1 MPEMK
6 PCPEAHRRLIDRLR
20 IQASDVHRLTE
31 NLSEAQLAKRVIPD
45 HWSLKELVCHI
56 RRVQQVFIHDRLDA
70 MLAADNPELVAYYP
84 EDDDAFAGLLKRS
97 TDEAIAGYL
106 EERQRLIGRLEALS
120 LTEWHRSGRH
130 PVYVESDVY
139 SLAEYCVHH
148 EAHHIYQM
156 FQRRALIGRV
166 PG

>member
-1 MPEMK
+1 MPETK
-6 PCPEAHRRLIDRLR
+6 PCPEAHRRLVDRFR

-31 NLSEAQLAKRVIPD
+31 GLHENHLAKRVIPD
-45 HWSLKELVCHI
+45 RWSLKELVCHI
-56 RRVQQVFIHDRLDA
+56 RRMQQVFIHDRLDVV
-70 MLAADNPELVAYYP
+70 LARDNPELAAYQPDSDPHFLELVGRPTY
-84 EDDDAFAGLLKRS
+84 ETVTR
-97 TDEAIAGYL
+97 YL

-120 LTEWHRSGRH
+120 LTEWHRLGRH